1 MTRIIRLTESELN
14 GIIEESVRMCLDE
27 GWKDWAMAGALGA
40 ASMFSSPASA
50 QNTDQQQNG
59 DSIKTELTNRIL
71 KPIQGKVS
79 NDSINMFRQ
88 GYSSPLVMMRNAK
101 TRENDPI
108 RQFLS
113 SNIRSLNSTQN
124 IKVFHYKD
132 YNKMSSLLGT
142 FTKEQAKQYKL
153 FNFNSRQ
160 DEIYVLMPIGF
171 TLEDVQKELGHE
183 DVFTLDDFDI

>member
-1 MTRIIRLTESELN
+1 MTKIIRLTESELN

-50 QNTDQQQNG
+50 QNTIQQQNS
-59 DSIKTELTNRIL
+59 DSIKTELTNRLL
-71 KPIQGKVS
+71 KPIQGNVS
-79 NDSINMFRQ
+79 NDSVNMFRQ
-88 GYSSPLVMMRNAK
+88 GYSSPLVMMKNAK
-101 TRENDPI
+101 ENGNGPI

-113 SNIRSLNSTQN
+113 SNIGNLNSTQN
-124 IKVFHYKD
+124 IKVFRYKD
-132 YNKMSSLLGT
+132 YNKMSSLLST

-171 TLEDVQKELGHE
+171 TLEDVQKELGYN
-183 DVFTLDDFDI
+183 DVFTLDDFDM